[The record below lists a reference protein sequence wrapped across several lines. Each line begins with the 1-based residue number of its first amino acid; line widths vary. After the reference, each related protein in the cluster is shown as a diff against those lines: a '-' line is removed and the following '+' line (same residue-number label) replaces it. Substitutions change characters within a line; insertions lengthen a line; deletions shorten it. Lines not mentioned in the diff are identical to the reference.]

1 MFCKNYVFEYSRC
14 IAMFEEPRKDLAG
27 VAADTGQERSPA
39 TLAVVRPY
47 FLLCIRN
54 IEIEEKD
61 RLPTSIASI
70 FSK

>member
-1 MFCKNYVFEYSRC
+1 M
-14 IAMFEEPRKDLAG
+14 AG

-54 IEIEEKD
+54 IEIEEED
-61 RLPTSIASI
+61 RPATSYSM
-70 FSK
+70 FPCDLY